1 MTDGYYRFC
10 DECKAKIHLIRGG
23 AGRILCVKCSGGKE
37 DNCTDCQEPTGGVQL
52 GEGFVRC
59 SRCHEYYVESRYR
72 VPYSMEFAA
81 LRLTMLLLVERMRGE
96 ATKYPN
102 LWPLRKSMIATLREI
117 DNLRTSDSEVHD
129 D

>member
-59 SRCHEYYVESRYR
+59 SRCHTYYVEARNYM
-72 VPYSMEFAA
+72 PYEMDIQA
-81 LRLTMLLLVERMRGE
+81 LRFNMLSLMQSLRRDSSDFPALFPLHQAMLT
-96 ATKYPN
+96 
-102 LWPLRKSMIATLREI
+102 TLGEI
-117 DNLRTSDSEVHD
+117 DILLPPDSEVHD